1 VRRRFT
7 GEPGSVSRWLRN
19 LDLRLYAWQ
28 VGGFIRDRDV
38 RDPLVAQLY
47 EQFLPARAA
56 VWRVDDVLGTV
67 LPRRR
72 RGGELRRFDPPVR
85 VVFGARD
92 RYLNARVARRFA
104 ALFPRS
110 ELHLLSGA
118 GHYVQVD
125 EPQRV
130 AGLVLAEWDH
140 ATQTGHGS

>member
-1 VRRRFT
+1 MLT
-7 GEPGSVSRWLRN
+7 
-19 LDLRLYAWQ
+19 
-28 VGGFIRDRDV
+28 
-38 RDPLVAQLY
+38 
-47 EQFLPARAA
+47 
-56 VWRVDDVLGTV
+56 
-67 LPRRR
+67 RRR
-72 RGGELRRFDPPVR
+72 RIGELRRFDPPVR